1 MKRAKRSRGLKSLKI
16 ISVILALSVL
26 SGCVPHTE
34 LNEKAIVL
42 AIGIDYEEDL
52 YSVTFQYYS
61 PTGLGGRTL
70 VDNSQPNVLTASGK
84 GENVYGALEDASF
97 RCGRELMLG
106 VAQIIII
113 GEDAAKASVE
123 RVLNFAKSF
132 FQSHPNMMIT
142 VAEGKAVDMMK
153 VKFSEGIVSTEKLKF
168 MLSNA
173 EKSGIA
179 DLPSALSLFIA
190 LQTKQQSACL
200 PRLRLID
207 DGKSDVSKDG
217 KTLEIAGG
225 ALIKDGKMIDET
237 DIETMSGLQLLCCK
251 AQTATVT
258 VDFDGEKIS
267 VGLVDVKTRIKP
279 SEEDGRLILNV
290 NLASEG
296 RYLIDPQGSYAGSD
310 NKEVEE
316 LCGRQIIE
324 RIEAALKNTVYKY
337 GADPFLIERTVRHY
351 DYGLWKSIEDN
362 FEEYLMNSD
371 FRINVKIDIDKL
383 ILTE

>member
-1 MKRAKRSRGLKSLKI
+1 MKKNRSLKI
-16 ISVILALSVL
+16 ISLILAMAVL

-34 LNEKAIVL
+34 LNEKAIVM
-42 AIGIDYEEDL
+42 AIGIDLEDDK

-70 VDNSQPNVLTASGK
+70 VDNSQPNVLTANGK

-106 VAQIIII
+106 VTQIIII
-113 GEDAAKASVE
+113 GEEAAKDSVD
-123 RVLNFAKSF
+123 RVINFTKSY
-132 FQSHPNMMIT
+132 FQSHPDMMVT
-142 VAEGKAVDMMK
+142 VAEGKAADMMQ

-179 DLPSALSLFIA
+179 ELPSALSLFIA

-207 DGKSDVSKDG
+207 DGKSDASQDG

-225 ALIKDGKMIDET
+225 VLIKDGKAVDET

-258 VDFDGEKIS
+258 VDYNDEKIS
-267 VGLVDVKTRIKP
+267 VGLVDVKTKVKP
-279 SEEDGRLILNV
+279 SEENGVLILNV
-290 NLASEG
+290 TLTSEG
-296 RYLIDPQGSYAGSD
+296 RYLIDPHNSYVDND
-310 NKEVEE
+310 NKEIET
-316 LCGRQIIE
+316 LCGQQLIGRME
-324 RIEAALKNTVYKY
+324 NALENTVYKH

-351 DYGLWKSIEDN
+351 DYGLWKSVEDN
-362 FEEYLMNSD
+362 FEDYLKNAE
-371 FRINVKIDIDKL
+371 FRIDVKINIDKL
-383 ILTE
+383 ILTK

>member
-1 MKRAKRSRGLKSLKI
+1 MKRTKRSRKLKI
-16 ISVILALSVL
+16 FSLILALVL
-26 SGCVPHTE
+26 FGGCVPHTE
-34 LNEKAIVL
+34 LNEKAIVM
-42 AIGIDYEEDL
+42 AVGIDYEDEL

-106 VAQIIII
+106 VTQIIII
-113 GEDAAKASVE
+113 GEDAAKDSVD
-123 RVLNFAKSF
+123 RVVNFTKSF
-132 FQSHPNMMIT
+132 FQSHPDMMIT
-142 VAEGKAVDMMK
+142 VAEGKAADMMQ
-153 VKFSEGIVSTEKLKF
+153 VKFNEGIVSTEKLKF

-179 DLPSALSLFIA
+179 ELPSALSLFIA

-207 DGKSDVSKDG
+207 DGKSDASQDG

-225 ALIKDGKMIDET
+225 ALIKGGKMVEET

-258 VDFDGEKIS
+258 VDYNDEKIS
-267 VGLVDVKTRIKP
+267 VGLVDVKTKVKP
-279 SEEDGRLILNV
+279 SQENGKLILKV
-290 NLASEG
+290 SVTSEG
-296 RYLIDPQGSYAGSD
+296 RYLIDPHNSYVDND
-310 NKEVEE
+310 NKEIEE
-316 LCGRQIIE
+316 LCGQQLIGRM
-324 RIEAALKNTVYKY
+324 EAALNNTVYKH

-351 DYGLWKSIEDN
+351 DYGLWKSIEED
-362 FEEYLMNSD
+362 FEEYLRNAEFKID
-371 FRINVKIDIDKL
+371 VKINIDKL
-383 ILTE
+383 ILTK

>member
-1 MKRAKRSRGLKSLKI
+1 MKTAKRSRRLKVFSMF
-16 ISVILALSVL
+16 LALAVL

-42 AIGIDYEEDL
+42 AIGIDCEDEL

-106 VAQIIII
+106 VTQIIII
-113 GEDAAKASVE
+113 GEEAAKKSVE
-123 RVLNFAKSF
+123 KVVNFTKSF
-132 FQSHPNMMIT
+132 FQSHPDMMIT
-142 VAEGKAVDMMK
+142 VAEGKAVDMMQ

-207 DGKSDVSKDG
+207 DGKSDASKDG

-225 ALIKDGKMIDET
+225 ALIKGGKMVEET

-258 VDFDGEKIS
+258 VDFNGEKIS
-267 VGLVDVKTRIKP
+267 VGLVDVKTKIKP

-290 NLASEG
+290 DIASEG
-296 RYLIDPQGSYAGSD
+296 RYLIDPHDSYADSD
-310 NKEVEE
+310 NKDVES
-316 LCGRQIIE
+316 LCAQQIIG
-324 RIEAALKNTVYKY
+324 RIKSALDNTVYKY

-351 DYGLWKSIEDN
+351 NYGLWKSIEDN
-362 FEEYLMNSD
+362 FEDYLMNAE

>member
-1 MKRAKRSRGLKSLKI
+1 MLFG
-16 ISVILALSVL
+16 
-26 SGCVPHTE
+26 GCVPHTE
-34 LNEKAIVL
+34 LNEKAIVM
-42 AIGIDYEEDL
+42 AVGIDYEDEL

-70 VDNSQPNVLTASGK
+70 VDNSQPNVMTASGK

-106 VAQIIII
+106 VTQIIII
-113 GEDAAKASVE
+113 GEDAAKDSVD
-123 RVLNFAKSF
+123 RVVNFTKSF
-132 FQSHPNMMIT
+132 FQSHPDMMIT
-142 VAEGKAVDMMK
+142 VAEGKAADMMQ
-153 VKFSEGIVSTEKLKF
+153 VKFNEGIVSTEKLKF

-179 DLPSALSLFIA
+179 ELPSALSLFIA

-207 DGKSDVSKDG
+207 DGKSDASQDG

-225 ALIKDGKMIDET
+225 VLIKGGKMVEET

-258 VDFDGEKIS
+258 VDYNDEKIS
-267 VGLVDVKTRIKP
+267 VGLVDVKTKVNP
-279 SEEDGRLILNV
+279 SEEDGRLVLNV
-290 NLASEG
+290 TVTSEG
-296 RYLIDPQGSYAGSD
+296 RYLIDPHNSYVDND
-310 NKEVEE
+310 NKEIEE
-316 LCGRQIIE
+316 LCGQQLIGRM
-324 RIEAALKNTVYKY
+324 EAALNNTVYKH

-351 DYGLWKSIEDN
+351 DYKLWKSIEED
-362 FEEYLMNSD
+362 FEEYLKNAE
-371 FRINVKIDIDKL
+371 FRINVKINIDKL
-383 ILTE
+383 ILTK